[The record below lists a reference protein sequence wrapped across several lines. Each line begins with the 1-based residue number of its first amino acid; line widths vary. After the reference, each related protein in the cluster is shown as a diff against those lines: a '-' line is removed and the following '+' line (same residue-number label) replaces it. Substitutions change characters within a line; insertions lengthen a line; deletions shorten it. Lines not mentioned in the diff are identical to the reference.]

1 MSRNERGFLLAISC
15 YAFRLVG
22 SRLACVGLTEQA
34 PPIVSADT
42 AIHPNAHV
50 FKMISA
56 NRRSIPINRALNSG
70 TMIRSAHSPP
80 WDPAERSVAS
90 TVLLVDLSCAHR
102 LISLSEL
109 HSRCATRRE
118 KRQMHATRGPSRSTK
133 QGSCLASR
141 SPYRMRADNHT
152 APMTQNLESPA
163 LAVSVEGASCC
174 THDTRPGRKRRLHA
188 GAAN

>member
-70 TMIRSAHSPP
+70 TMIRSAHS
-80 WDPAERSVAS
+80 
-90 TVLLVDLSCAHR
+90 
-102 LISLSEL
+102 
-109 HSRCATRRE
+109 
-118 KRQMHATRGPSRSTK
+118 QF
-133 QGSCLASR
+133 
-141 SPYRMRADNHT
+141 
-152 APMTQNLESPA
+152 PA
-163 LAVSVEGASCC
+163 LGPCRKIRCVHRSACRSQLCAPPHQPQRATFKMRDTPRETPDAR
-174 THDTRPGRKRRLHA
+174 HTRPVTFHQTRLLPRESQPIPHA
-188 GAAN
+188 G

>member
-109 HSRCATRRE
+109 HAARNARCTP
-118 KRQMHATRGPSRSTK
+118 HAARHVPPNK
-133 QGSCLASR
+133 ALASR
-141 SPYRMRADNHT
+141 VAAHT
-152 APMTQNLESPA
+152 ACGLTITPHQ
-163 LAVSVEGASCC
+163 
-174 THDTRPGRKRRLHA
+174 
-188 GAAN
+188 